1 MERCSPPRNTAN
13 VELSSQAGF
22 ALPGEPIFFARPKK
36 TGEKKR
42 RPITW
47 PAALRAAGALCFS
60 QSVGVADGPSWPGCN
75 GFGIPASLGAA
86 RRQVHRLLR
95 CSAT

>member
-1 MERCSPPRNTAN
+1 MNKPASDPHRKRS
-13 VELSSQAGF
+13 GF
-22 ALPGEPIFFARPKK
+22 ALLGEPIFFVRPKK

-47 PAALRAAGALCFS
+47 PATLRVAGALHVS
-60 QSVGVADGPSWPGCN
+60 QSVDVADGPSWPDCN
-75 GFGIPASLGAA
+75 GFGFPASLGAA
-86 RRQVHRLLR
+86 RRLIHRLLR

>member
-1 MERCSPPRNTAN
+1 
-13 VELSSQAGF
+13 
-22 ALPGEPIFFARPKK
+22 PIFFARPKK

-47 PAALRAAGALCFS
+47 PAACPAAGALRFS
-60 QSVGVADGPSWPGCN
+60 QSVGVADGPSWPDCN
-75 GFGIPASLGAA
+75 GFGIPASLGAT